1 MPNRLLKTLFITLI
15 LVLSSTLIVA
25 LPVMALDDT
34 EDSDLLLVSGE
45 LTFGEN
51 GELIVDVY
59 IIAPAG
65 AFIPAGL
72 QEGDNVLITG
82 YLLPDGVTIQALS
95 LEFFEEEDEE
105 DANGEEVGD
114 VDEPSDNDDA
124 DDEMNGEDD
133 EEEIQEEEETPLD
146 EERGFFCRQENGM
159 LHPAG
164 VRLSNEFDVSYNEIM
179 VSFCNDRLGFGQIM
193 IAHLWAEAMD
203 EDVASI
209 LELRAQGLGWG
220 QIMKQSDVHP
230 AEVFGAR
237 ARGRGP
243 WGDDERPGGGP
254 PNRDDHPGRGGG
266 RPDNP
271 GGGRPENPGGGPP
284 AGRGGG
290 RP

>member
-1 MPNRLLKTLFITLI
+1 MPNRLLKTLFIV
-15 LVLSSTLIVA
+15 LVLALSTMLIAA
-25 LPVMALDDT
+25 LPVMAQDDT
-34 EDSDLLLVSGE
+34 EASDLLLISGE

-51 GELIVDVY
+51 GKLIVNEY

-65 AFIPAGL
+65 AFIPADL
-72 QEGDNVLITG
+72 QEGFNVLITG
-82 YLLPDGVTIQALS
+82 YLLPDGVTVQAFS
-95 LEFFEEEDEE
+95 LEFFEEEEEADEADEE
-105 DANGEEVGD
+105 EAEVGD
-114 VDEPSDNDDA
+114 
-124 DDEMNGEDD
+124 
-133 EEEIQEEEETPLD
+133 EEEADEAEEGNEEEADEADEEEETPLD
-146 EERGFFCRQENGM
+146 EERGFFCRSENGM

-193 IAHLWAEAMD
+193 IAYLWAEAMD

-237 ARGRGP
+237 ARGKGP
-243 WGDDERPGGGP
+243 WGDGERPGGGP
-254 PNRDDHPGRGGG
+254 PNREDHPGRGGG

-271 GGGRPENPGGGPP
+271 GGGRPDNPGGGPP